1 MEKRVGE
8 VTKENN
14 FDFKRKFVITNKAT
28 REMIEILCCR
38 IRYYQLV
45 KPSEMTL
52 DKRTKKNIYV
62 PESHPDFKEVIDL
75 IHWVADFMPSQDKS
89 FRYRI
94 DTIKNQLW
102 ESIGLMGID
111 CRDNKK

>member
-1 MEKRVGE
+1 MKEEAKE
-8 VTKENN
+8 ETKENN
-14 FDFKRKFVITNKAT
+14 FDFKRKFVTTEKAT
-28 REMIEILCCR
+28 KEMIEILCCR

-45 KPSEMTL
+45 KPSKMVL

-75 IHWVADFMPSQDKS
+75 IHWVADFMPSNDKS
-89 FRYRI
+89 LRYRI

-102 ESIGLMGID
+102 ESIGLSGID
-111 CRDNKK
+111 YRENKK